1 MYACTHSASWEEDK
15 LRRQFFPFAVWDS
28 WKELK
33 LSVLAACAARRISEF
48 KSFKTVFPARCL
60 LRPLI
65 GIHLISFAC
74 LFNEF

>member
-1 MYACTHSASWEEDK
+1 MYACTHAASWGEDN
-15 LRRQFFPFAVWDS
+15 LRSHSFPFAVWDS

-33 LSVLAACAARRISEF
+33 LSVLAACAALRISDF